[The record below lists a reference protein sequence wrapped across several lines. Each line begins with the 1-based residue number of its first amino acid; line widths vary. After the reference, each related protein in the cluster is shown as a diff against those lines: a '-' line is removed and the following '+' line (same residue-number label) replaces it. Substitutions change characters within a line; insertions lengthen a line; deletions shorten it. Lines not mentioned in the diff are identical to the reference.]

1 MQINFIIQRCI
12 KNDREAQKLLYHR
25 NKDRLMSIAY
35 RYDNDINT
43 AKDVLQNTFIK
54 IFNNLSKFDSEK
66 GNFDQWSTRILIN
79 EMLMLKRKH
88 KEFININDG
97 IEIYTKIDSIDK
109 MTIKELRNV
118 INNLPEVHKVI
129 LNLYYFEE
137 YSHKE
142 IASLLGI
149 KESSSRAQLS
159 KSRNLLKT
167 KWNNQN
173 LIAVQ

>member
-1 MQINFIIQRCI
+1 
-12 KNDREAQKLLYHR
+12 
-25 NKDRLMSIAY
+25 MSIAY
-35 RYDNDINT
+35 RYDSDINT

-54 IFNNLSKFDSEK
+54 IFNNLRKFDSEK
-66 GNFDQWSTRILIN
+66 GSFDQWSSRILIN
-79 EMLMLKRKH
+79 EILMLKRKN

-97 IEIYTKIDSIDK
+97 IEVYTKIDSIDK